1 MANGIQIIGLEKL
14 PEFRSGDDVTNS
26 LEGSAKDTCG
36 GFLENDIL
44 VVTQKIISKVEN
56 CVVDL
61 SNIIPGIEAVELAQR
76 TRKDPRLTELIL
88 QESKRIVRVEEER
101 GVIITET

>member
-14 PEFRSGDDVTNS
+14 PEFRAGDDVTNS

-36 GFLENDIL
+36 GFLESDIL

-61 SNIIPGIEAVELAQR
+61 SNIIQGIEAVEL
-76 TRKDPRLTELIL
+76 L
-88 QESKRIVRVEEER
+88 RV
-101 GVIITET
+101 